1 MWLNSLEG
9 GFMEYTVLSSLE
21 KIFNDYKFDKRSVTS
36 FSMLANE
43 RFNFQIALR
52 FSQNINVSISLLD
65 ELAGFTNIYTVNDV
79 PVGLP
84 HYEDSDDYYI
94 DRGPGL
100 YPDLLIPFDGKF
112 DAEEGKVYRFWFEV
126 DPEANV
132 TGNKELVVRINNEV
146 ITVNIDIISAMLP
159 ALELIY
165 TNWYHSDCLCDYYGV
180 EAMSDDYW
188 RINENFIRTAASYG
202 MNCILTP
209 LFTPPLDTQIGGER
223 TTVQLIRVKTVEDG
237 WKFDFSLLK
246 KWINLCIEC
255 GIENFEMSHFFT
267 QWGAKHAPKIIA
279 TDENGN
285 EKRIFGWDTPTDSEE
300 YDRFLESFGKELCRF
315 IEENNLG
322 NNVFFHISDEP
333 SEDNIKTYEKRASLI
348 KRVFGKYPVMDALSD
363 FEFYKRG
370 TVDIPVP
377 SEGHIVD
384 FAGKV
389 PRLWTYYCCGQHKN
403 FLPNRFMAMP
413 SLRNRII
420 GLLAYKYDLK
430 GFLQWGFNFYNS
442 QYSLRHINPYEVTD
456 ADGAFPSGDAFMVY
470 PAPDGTAYPSLRL
483 KVFYDAIQDLR
494 ALKLLENFV
503 GREKVLEMLGD
514 ITFSDYTHS
523 ETEFLEF
530 RNKVNKLIKENAGK
544 E

>member
-9 GFMEYTVLSSLE
+9 GFMEYSVLSSLE
-21 KIFNDYKFDKRSVTS
+21 KVFNDYEFDKPSVTS

-43 RFNFQIALR
+43 RLNFQIAIC
-52 FSQNINVSISLLD
+52 FTQNIKVSISLFG

-84 HYEDSDDYYI
+84 RYEDSDDYYI

-126 DPEANV
+126 NPEAKV
-132 TGNKELVVRINNEV
+132 TGNKELAVRINNEE

-159 ALELIY
+159 AQELIY

-188 RINENFIRTAASYG
+188 RINENFIRTAAYHG

-223 TTVQLIRVKTVEDG
+223 TTVQLIKIKIVEDG
-237 WKFDFSLLK
+237 WEFDFSLLK

-285 EKRIFGWDTPTDSEE
+285 EKCIFGWDTPTDSEE
-300 YDRFLESFGKELCRF
+300 YDRFLESFGKELCLF

-333 SEDNIKTYEKRASLI
+333 SEDNIQTYEKRAALI
-348 KRVFGKYPVMDALSD
+348 KRVFGKYPIMDALSD

-377 SEGHIVD
+377 SEGHIDD

-403 FLPNRFMAMP
+403 CLPNRFMAMP

-470 PAPDGTAYPSLRL
+470 PAPGGVAYPSLRL

-494 ALKLLENFV
+494 ALKLLEKFL